1 MKQRLIN
8 AGLRGLASA
17 REVVARADRALWR
30 LELHIAVLDL
40 ETRMRAR
47 GSRRSYVI
55 THVGPPAEA

>member
-8 AGLRGLASA
+8 AGLKGLASA
-17 REVVARADRALWR
+17 RGAVARADRALWR
-30 LELHIAVLDL
+30 LELHLVARDL